1 MRTKNLLVIVMTVLV
16 FLSSVL
22 LGVSSVYRID
32 EVFVCANTVSEEAKA
47 EAAELQKLLTKRY
60 KEQSTFFA
68 DDEIAS
74 STVAQFPYFR
84 LTAVEKSYPN
94 RLIVNIAEDEEVYA
108 IPCDETAQSY
118 YILGGDGTVLGIR
131 NDYTNRSDATGVAK
145 NVLIKG
151 ISVTGE
157 KGQKIAGDERLS
169 YLLAFCQKAS
179 SLLNGIRRNIT
190 EIEVMGAS
198 SQQTVTLK
206 LTTREGVAIYIRNP
220 SMQTETKA
228 EIAVNAY
235 LGMSD
240 GERTRGMLTVFDGAD
255 GVQSAYFEKDELSQN

>member
-1 MRTKNLLVIVMTVLV
+1 MRTKNVLVIVMTVLV

-47 EAAELQKLLTKRY
+47 EAAELQKILTERY

-94 RLIVNIAEDEEVYA
+94 RLIVNISEDEEVYA
-108 IPCDETAQSY
+108 IACDETAQSY

-131 NDYTNRSDATGVAK
+131 NDYHNRSDKTGTAK
-145 NVLIKG
+145 NILIKG
-151 ISVTGE
+151 LSVSGQ
-157 KGQKIAGDERLS
+157 KGQKIEGDERLS
-169 YLLAFCQKAS
+169 YVLAFCQKTS
-179 SLLNGIRRNIT
+179 SLLNGIRRNIA
-190 EIEVMGAS
+190 EIEVTGAS
-198 SQQTVTLK
+198 SQQTVTIK
-206 LTTREGVAIYIRNP
+206 LTAREGVVLYIRNP
-220 SMQTETKA
+220 SVQTEKKA
-228 EIAVNAY
+228 EIAFNAY
-235 LGMSD
+235 TGMSD
-240 GERTRGMLTVFDGAD
+240 GDRTRGMLTVFDGAD
-255 GVQSAYFEKDELSQN
+255 GVQFSYFEKDELSQN